1 MNVMILLLVAGALA
15 LLAALAVASFATHR
29 FARGTLLAGAGGGVA
44 LLYGAALLATS
55 LASHERLLAVGA
67 TKRFC
72 GFYLDCHLGVAVE
85 SVATVP
91 AVDGV
96 RAAGTFHVV
105 RLRVSSNAKRA
116 TLRPGRLE
124 VVLVDLGE
132 RRLRRSSAAE
142 AALARTR
149 GAATAG
155 LERALPPGGSYT
167 VDLVFDVPDGSV
179 APRLLVRE
187 GIGLDRLIE
196 SVLIGDEDAILHKPT
211 LLALR

>member
-15 LLAALAVASFATHR
+15 LLAALAVVSFATHR
-29 FARGTLLAGAGGGVA
+29 FARGTLLAGAGSGVA
-44 LLYGAALLATS
+44 LLYAGALLVSS
-55 LASHERLLAVGA
+55 LASRERLLAIGE

-96 RAAGTFHVV
+96 RAEGTFHVV

-132 RRLRRSSAAE
+132 RRLRRSSAGE
-142 AALARTR
+142 AALARAR